1 MTSNSYRLISGYAT
15 ARINSDDLGEFVIA
29 DRELI
34 VDDAETADALCAQF
48 GYLEPHP
55 DGYELVDDADDDPV
69 DETDADEET
78 DADGD
83 DADGDA
89 VDDDDAVDEDEDDL
103 DAMGYTDLQ
112 ALAKANDIRAN
123 LARDDLVAELREAD
137 LA

>member
-69 DETDADEET
+69 DETDADEE
-78 DADGD
+78 ADV
-83 DADGDA
+83 A
-89 VDDDDAVDEDEDDL
+89 DDDDAVDEDEDDL

>member
-55 DGYELVDDADDDPV
+55 DGYELVDDADDDDPV
-69 DETDADEET
+69 DETDADEE
-78 DADGD
+78 ADV
-83 DADGDA
+83 A
-89 VDDDDAVDEDEDDL
+89 DDDDAVDEDEDDL